1 MRRKYPSAPRARAR
15 YQQAPK
21 IYVPTANDHAAAAAA
36 ERIGFVRGNWQS
48 AFKSFA
54 FTLTWDGYTAKLWH
68 SARDG
73 GWIVVIAGEGDKRLS
88 VLPSVMNFHDLKVAI
103 IRLLG
108 NHYAAEI
115 EAAAACDGW
124 MLENLP
130 EGKDDAEFGGEAY
143 GLQRN
148 EF

>member
-1 MRRKYPSAPRARAR
+1 MRRKYPSAARARAR
-15 YQQAPK
+15 YQQAPE
-21 IYVPTANDHAAAAAA
+21 IYVPTARDHAAAAEA
-36 ERIGFVRGNWQS
+36 ERIGFVRGNWQG

-54 FTLTWDGYTAKLWH
+54 FTYTWDGYTAKLWH

-115 EAAAACDGW
+115 EAAATI
-124 MLENLP
+124 
-130 EGKDDAEFGGEAY
+130 EGLKIQEAQN
-143 GLQRN
+143 GSK
-148 EF
+148 